1 MSSTCFTWSLRQ
13 LAKLFCL
20 ASITPY
26 LSVRVLF
33 QGKHF
38 LTFSTFS
45 SLENLRR
52 CTMCLFSN
60 ILCFFYTNHNDGN
73 CRWFWT
79 QKTVAIFE
87 MIWFS
92 FIDYRRHLAEKTPVV
107 RGCLWIMPFYLSLRL
122 FYVEMRA
129 FCCNTLALKLS
140 MLISAVIFLL
150 VLFHPLLMGQGGSHF
165 SGRHQIRL
173 SQVIMSDPLNHS
185 LSRLKNGFTAF
196 LSKHKHCFVFWCIY
210 ICW

>member
-1 MSSTCFTWSLRQ
+1 MGIVDDFEL
-13 LAKLFCL
+13 K
-20 ASITPY
+20 
-26 LSVRVLF
+26 
-33 QGKHF
+33 
-38 LTFSTFS
+38 
-45 SLENLRR
+45 
-52 CTMCLFSN
+52 
-60 ILCFFYTNHNDGN
+60 
-73 CRWFWT
+73 
-79 QKTVAIFE
+79 KTVAIFE

-92 FIDYRRHLAEKTPVV
+92 FIDYQRHLAEKTPVV
-107 RGCLWIMPFYLSLRL
+107 RGCLWIMPFYLLLRL

-129 FCCNTLALKLS
+129 FCCNALALKLS

-196 LSKHKHCFVFWCIY
+196 LSKHKHCFVFWCVCVYIY
-210 ICW
+210 IYLFNLDCYILLYLFKYRKYIYIYSAENSHQTS

>member
-1 MSSTCFTWSLRQ
+1 
-13 LAKLFCL
+13 
-20 ASITPY
+20 
-26 LSVRVLF
+26 
-33 QGKHF
+33 
-38 LTFSTFS
+38 
-45 SLENLRR
+45 
-52 CTMCLFSN
+52 MCLFSN

-129 FCCNTLALKLS
+129 FCCNALALKLS

-196 LSKHKHCFVFWCIY
+196 LSKHKHCFVFWYTCIY
-210 ICW
+210 IFSAKNSHQTSKRWLERVFIVIMESFVWWSVVILFSKRKYFNFSISFW